1 MSDEISENVQWQS
14 RLEEYF
20 ASTGEKAHCL
30 SIIHKRAEALY
41 SQRRNFIDLP
51 VIIVSSVV
59 GFLSVGSTSMF
70 PNNSMGASIGLG
82 VGSLLVSVLN
92 TTGSYF
98 QWAKKAESH
107 RISAIHYAKMYRFLN
122 IEMSLPRDERMS
134 PRDLLKYTKDSYDRL
149 QEISPLIPPEIIAS
163 FKQEFAAKPEYNDV
177 SMPEI
182 TNGLERIIIYDENQ
196 AKSNAKLPSVQD
208 IHHSVAS
215 NKERVHRKHNVISVD
230 EVSRTSSSGT
240 ILRDPDEQKGM
251 SVSGNDE
258 V

>member
-1 MSDEISENVQWQS
+1 MSDEIGENVSWNR

-30 SIIHKRAEALY
+30 SIIHKKAEALY

-51 VIIVSSVV
+51 VIVISSVV

-70 PNNSMGASIGLG
+70 PNNSTGASIGLG

-98 QWAKKAESH
+98 QWAKKSEGH

-122 IEMSLPRDERMS
+122 IEMSLPRCERMS

-149 QEISPLIPPEIIAS
+149 QEISPLIPPTIINE
-163 FKQEFAAKPEYNDV
+163 FKHEFAGKPEYKEIT
-177 SMPEI
+177 MPEI
-182 TNGLERIIIYDENQ
+182 ANGLEKITIYVSSPIHTQPEGYKTPEVMIRVPVQPLDT
-196 AKSNAKLPSVQD
+196 PSQ
-208 IHHSVAS
+208 
-215 NKERVHRKHNVISVD
+215 
-230 EVSRTSSSGT
+230 EVSSVPPSSS
-240 ILRDPDEQKGM
+240 
-251 SVSGNDE
+251 
-258 V
+258 